1 MNVLSYTWLTETF
14 NVNTILQL
22 KTCSA
27 CGQFA
32 HNFNYFANKAGI
44 QSYSIFGYYANNPV
58 DGHQAEWHTI
68 GLK

>member
-1 MNVLSYTWLTETF
+1 M
-14 NVNTILQL
+14 ILQL

-68 GLK
+68 ALK